1 MELPSSLPD
10 QVIALVAT
18 ERAIEGGLGRPA
30 DLKVTHATLHASLD
44 AIQAQAGIQRQI
56 LETYLRQRA
65 AEPTEPRSPI
75 APLLA
80 EPSSPPMLSNL
91 LAAYC
96 AAFTFAANEYSVLIA
111 LGLHLYDYDPAL
123 REIARKHLSTYAK
136 AVRLLTHLL
145 PGAIVEELD
154 RQGLTCRCICP
165 MCSIG
170 ACGCT
175 AAGTFWTDEAWNDA
189 QPQLGIQPGLE
200 LSPPRQG
207 SQLALAGVRGGDRL
221 LGVDGQSINTFRD
234 VQKGIRQHQVGEELL
249 FRVGRGSEPPR
260 DIQVRHVSDYP
271 PG

>member
-18 ERAIEGGLGRPA
+18 ERAIEEGLGRHA
-30 DLKVTHATLHASLD
+30 DLKVTHATLHASME

-56 LETYLRQRA
+56 LENYVRQQG
-65 AEPTEPRSPI
+65 AEPIEPQSPI

-80 EPSSPPMLSNL
+80 EPSSPATMSNL

-96 AAFTFAANEYSVLIA
+96 AVFTFAASEYSVLIA

-123 REIARKHLSTYAK
+123 REIARKHLGTYAN

-154 RQGLTCRCICP
+154 IQGLTCRCICP

-170 ACGCT
+170 ACGCS
-175 AAGTFWTDEAWNDA
+175 AAGTLWVYEAWNGA
-189 QPQLGIQPGLE
+189 QPQLDSEPGLE

-207 SQLALAGVRGGDRL
+207 SQLAEAGVRGGDRL

-234 VQKGIRQHQVGEELL
+234 VQKGIRQHQVGEELV
-249 FRVGRGSEPPR
+249 FRVGRGSDPPR
-260 DIQVRHVSDYP
+260 DIQVKHVSDYP